1 MEGNHPPPSPMTLRH
16 EDKALAAYLIER
28 EAVPFERVLAALN
41 DASTSDR
48 DLGACLVEAG
58 AVDAASLDGLRAD
71 LAQQSYG
78 DTTPVDQIV
87 TYVDGVDTKP
97 SPNAFDDLDDHD
109 TWFDKRR
116 PVDGVPANGDVPR
129 SWPASGRLP
138 ADRAAR
144 RGPEPQRPAT
154 DRAATTTAPPSYDR
168 TAESPPA
175 SQRYVDDEETLSPPD
190 PHLATT
196 PQPNPVIDDDW
207 DGSSPTRAYAP
218 GRLADDGTVREEPYA
233 GAFDP
238 TSRMNSEV
246 VRQLVDARVTEPR
259 RSDPVSNP
267 WSDPERTAM
276 PSAYEAPAGLADR
289 AVEVHVERT
298 NEPLAVS
305 GKRIDERY
313 QFFGEIGRGGMGRI
327 LKARDTDIGRE
338 IAVKILLGGRD
349 APENLIRRFWTEVQA
364 TGQLEHPSII
374 PIHDVGRLPSGELF
388 YVMKKLGGVT
398 LLDILNAIKEGDR
411 ETKEEFQRVKLLTIY
426 QQIAYA
432 VAFAHA
438 HGVIH
443 RDIKPANIMVGQYG
457 EAILIDWGLA
467 KIIGAED
474 PVGDQRRVEL
484 VGQFSASETAS
495 GTITGTPQY
504 MAPEATEG
512 RPDLLT
518 AKSDVYGLGAVLYEI
533 LTLEPAYPD
542 LGFVPTVMKVRQGEF
557 LPPRQRA
564 PQLAISVELE
574 ELVLGAMA
582 PNAVDR
588 PDAKE
593 LADEIGRILEGAKE
607 RQRREQEARARVRQ
621 GRRSTERWK
630 QLKVELQAAE
640 AESKRIAKEIPPWA
654 DVAKKTPIWSLEDR
668 VSELKIEAVSA
679 FEEAEADFLRA
690 LGEVPD
696 DREARSAL
704 SSLYFAR
711 FGEAERARDVEGMR
725 YYRSLVSRY
734 DDGVWERV
742 LEGDG
747 TLSVR
752 TDDEGVRVSI
762 ARMETAGRVMR
773 PGPLRALGATPIS
786 RFEVPIGSYLLVFHR
801 DNERDVLRPVLINR
815 TESVFVYARMRTS
828 AELGDEFVLVPEGR
842 AILGGDHVAHG
853 ALERQVEEVDE
864 FAIARFPV
872 TCDEYLAFLDAIAK
886 DDLERA
892 KHHVPRARAQEGHY
906 WRYDPTKGRFVYP
919 ERTPG
924 GHEWIGNLPVNGVS
938 YEDALAF
945 IAWRSSRTNERLRLP
960 TESEWEK
967 AARGVDGRFFPWGD
981 HFDPT
986 FCKMKESRNAPY
998 PEPEPVGT
1006 FPTDCSPYGA
1016 RDMAGGIREICATE
1030 VGGRTVPVMR
1040 GGCWSDT
1047 GLFCRVAFRHVTQPD
1062 FVNTGLGFRLAKDL
1076 DP

>member
-1 MEGNHPPPSPMTLRH
+1 MEGIHPATEPMTLRP
-16 EDKALAAYLIER
+16 EDRALAALLIER
-28 EAVPFERVLAALN
+28 QAVPFDMVLAAMN
-41 DASTSDR
+41 AASTGDR
-48 DLGACLVEAG
+48 NLGDCLVDAG
-58 AVDAASLDGLRAD
+58 ALDEAD
-71 LAQQSYG
+71 LASFIEALAHGPPPDQ
-78 DTTPVDQIV
+78 TPVDQLLSPFDPSK
-87 TYVDGVDTKP
+87 TLP
-97 SPNAFDDLDDHD
+97 SPRADAFEDHED
-109 TWFDKRR
+109 TWFDLPRQELIDGATER
-116 PVDGVPANGDVPR
+116 P
-129 SWPASGRLP
+129 
-138 ADRAAR
+138 
-144 RGPEPQRPAT
+144 T
-154 DRAATTTAPPSYDR
+154 DP
-168 TAESPPA
+168 SPPI
-175 SQRYVDDEETLSPPD
+175 RELYVDDEETMPPPAPRAPRRSSPPE
-190 PHLATT
+190 A
-196 PQPNPVIDDDW
+196 W
-207 DGSSPTRAYAP
+207 DQPTRAYPP
-218 GRLADDGTVREEPYA
+218 GRVSEDGRVVEAIDPGTL
-233 GAFDP
+233 DP
-238 TSRMNSEV
+238 TTRLPSDISRYVNAS
-246 VRQLVDARVTEPR
+246 LPATTKPA
-259 RSDPVSNP
+259 DPAETP
-267 WSDPERTAM
+267 WTDPEATAM
-276 PSAYEAPAGLADR
+276 PQVRDPIVAALADR
-289 AVEVHVERT
+289 AVDVEVVRAREH
-298 NEPLAVS
+298 LAPT
-305 GKRIDERY
+305 GKRVDERY
-313 QFFGEIGRGGMGRI
+313 QLFGEIGRGGMGRI

-388 YVMKKLGGVT
+388 YVMKKLGGIT
-398 LLDILNAIKEGDR
+398 LLDILNAIKEGDAPTR
-411 ETKEEFQRVKLLTIY
+411 EEFSRVRLLTIY

-467 KIIGAED
+467 KIIGGDD
-474 PVGDQRRVEL
+474 PIETQERRVEL
-484 VGQFSASETAS
+484 VGQFSATETAS

-504 MAPEATEG
+504 MSPEATEG
-512 RPDLLT
+512 RPELLT
-518 AKSDVYGLGAVLYEI
+518 AKSDVYGLGAVLYEL

-542 LGFVPTVMKVRQGEF
+542 IGFVPTVMKVRQADF

-564 PQLAISVELE
+564 PHLAISVELE
-574 ELVLGAMA
+574 ELVLSAMA
-582 PNAVDR
+582 RTAGDR

-607 RQRREQEARARVRQ
+607 RERREQEARARVRK

-630 QLKVELQAAE
+630 QLKVDLQAAE
-640 AESKRIAKEIPPWA
+640 AESKRLAKEVPPWA
-654 DVAKKTPIWSLEDR
+654 DVEKKAPIWALEDR

-747 TLSVR
+747 TLTVE
-752 TDDEGVRVSI
+752 TDLPKVRVSI
-762 ARMETAGRVMR
+762 ARMETVQRVMR
-773 PGPLRALGATPIS
+773 PGPLRALGTTPIG
-786 RFEVPIGSYLLVFHR
+786 RFEIPIGSYLLVFHR
-801 DNERDVLRPVLINR
+801 DGERDVLRPVLIGR
-815 TESVFVYARMRTS
+815 TESVYVKVTMRTS
-828 AELGDEFVLVPEGR
+828 GAIGDAFVLVPEGR
-842 AILGGDHVAHG
+842 AILGGDSVAHG
-853 ALERQVEEVDE
+853 ALERRVEELAE
-864 FAIARFPV
+864 YAIARFPV
-872 TCDEYLAFLDAIAK
+872 TCDEYLEFLDDVART
-886 DDLERA
+886 DLEAA
-892 KHHVPRARAQEGHY
+892 KQHVPRARAQEGHY
-906 WRYDPTKGRFVYP
+906 WRYDHDAKRFVYP

-924 GHEWIGNLPVNGVS
+924 GHEWIGSLPVNGVS
-938 YEDALAF
+938 FSDAQAF
-945 IAWRSSRTNERLRLP
+945 VAWKSAQSGEKLRLP

-1016 RDMAGGIREICATE
+1016 RDMAGGIRELCTAE
-1030 VGGRTVPVMR
+1030 VSGRTVPVMR

-1076 DP
+1076 

>member
-1 MEGNHPPPSPMTLRH
+1 MTLRP
-16 EDKALAAYLIER
+16 EDRALAALLIER
-28 EAVPFERVLAALN
+28 QAVPFDMVLAAMN
-41 DASTSDR
+41 AASTSDR
-48 DLGACLVEAG
+48 GLGDCLVDAG
-58 AVDAASLDGLRAD
+58 ALDEDALDDYREVLESGVAVD
-71 LAQQSYG
+71 Q
-78 DTTPVDQIV
+78 TPVDQLLQPYDPSK
-87 TYVDGVDTKP
+87 TLP
-97 SPNAFDDLDDHD
+97 SPRADAFEDHED
-109 TWFDKRR
+109 TWFDL
-116 PVDGVPANGDVPR
+116 PR
-129 SWPASGRLP
+129 QEVIG
-138 ADRAAR
+138 
-144 RGPEPQRPAT
+144 PAT
-154 DRAATTTAPPSYDR
+154 ERPTDP
-168 TAESPPA
+168 SPPTDA
-175 SQRYVDDEETLSPPD
+175 PISDLYVDDEETIPPPAPRVPEPGPSPE
-190 PHLATT
+190 
-196 PQPNPVIDDDW
+196 VW
-207 DGSSPTRAYAP
+207 DGSGPTRAYPP
-218 GRLADDGTVREEPYA
+218 GRISEDGRVVEVIDPGTL
-233 GAFDP
+233 DP
-238 TSRMNSEV
+238 TKRLPSDIGK
-246 VRQLVDARVTEPR
+246 LVNASIPATTKPSPPADT
-259 RSDPVSNP
+259 P
-267 WSDPERTAM
+267 WSDPEATAM
-276 PSAYEAPAGLADR
+276 PNVRHDPVVAALAD
-289 AVEVHVERT
+289 AAVDVEVVRAA
-298 NEPLAVS
+298 EPLAPT
-305 GKRIDERY
+305 GKRVDERY
-313 QFFGEIGRGGMGRI
+313 QLYGEIGRGGMGRI

-338 IAVKILLGGRD
+338 VAVKILLGGRD

-388 YVMKKLGGVT
+388 YVMKKLGGIT
-398 LLDILNAIKEGDR
+398 LLDILNAIHEGDAAK
-411 ETKEEFQRVKLLTIY
+411 KEEFSRVRLLTIY

-467 KIIGAED
+467 KIIGGDD
-474 PVGDQRRVEL
+474 PLESQDRRVEL
-484 VGQFSASETAS
+484 VGQFSATETAS

-504 MAPEATEG
+504 MSPEATEG
-512 RPDLLT
+512 RPELLT
-518 AKSDVYGLGAVLYEI
+518 TKSDVYGLGAVLYEI

-542 LGFVPTVMKVRQGEF
+542 IGFVPTVMKVRQADF
-557 LPPRQRA
+557 MPPRQRA
-564 PQLAISVELE
+564 PHLSISLELE
-574 ELVLGAMA
+574 ELVLSAMA
-582 PNAVDR
+582 RQPIDR

-607 RQRREQEARARVRQ
+607 RERREQEARARVRK

-630 QLKVELQAAE
+630 QLKVDLQAAE
-640 AESKRIAKEIPPWA
+640 AEAKRLAKEVPAWA
-654 DVAKKTPIWSLEDR
+654 DVEKKAPIWSLEDR
-668 VSELKIEAVSA
+668 VSELKIEAVSS

-747 TLSVR
+747 TLTVD
-752 TDDEGVRVSI
+752 TDPSGVRVSI
-762 ARMETAGRVMR
+762 ARMETVQRVMR
-773 PGPLRALGATPIS
+773 PGPLRALGTTPIG
-786 RFEVPIGSYLLVFHR
+786 RFEIPIGSYLLVFHR
-801 DNERDVLRPVLINR
+801 DGERDVLRPVLIGR
-815 TESVFVYARMRTS
+815 TESVYVKVKVRSS
-828 AELGDEFVLVPEGR
+828 AEIGDAFVLVPEGR
-842 AILGGDHVAHG
+842 AILGGDSVAHG
-853 ALERQVEEVDE
+853 ALERHVDE
-864 FAIARFPV
+864 LAEYAIARFPV
-872 TCDEYLAFLDAIAK
+872 TCDEYLEFLDALAK
-886 DDLERA
+886 EDLAAA
-892 KHHVPRARAQEGHY
+892 KQHVPRARAQEGHY
-906 WRYDPTKGRFVYP
+906 WRWEASEGRFVYP

-924 GHEWIGNLPVNGVS
+924 GHEWIGSLPVNGVS
-938 YEDALAF
+938 FSDARAF
-945 IAWRSSRTNERLRLP
+945 VHWKSAQTGEQLRLP

-1016 RDMAGGIREICATE
+1016 RDMAGGIRELCTAE

-1076 DP
+1076 KP